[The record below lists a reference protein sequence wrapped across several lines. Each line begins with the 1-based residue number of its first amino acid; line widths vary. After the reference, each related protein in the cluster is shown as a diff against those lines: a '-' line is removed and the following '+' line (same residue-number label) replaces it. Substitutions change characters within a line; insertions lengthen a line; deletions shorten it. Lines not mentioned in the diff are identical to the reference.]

1 MPFPLIGRQA
11 GFPVEFDIVITHVV
25 FFYLSS
31 NKEYK
36 KNLPTVTELSSH
48 LLQCHINNKAP

>member
-11 GFPVEFDIVITHVV
+11 GFPVEFDIVITHV

-48 LLQCHINNKAP
+48 LL